1 MAHRV
6 VCISGADG
14 AEADEVARIVAEQLG
29 YRLVDEAL
37 VAHAAR
43 VAGVDTEVVAD
54 VERRTSFLRR
64 LLDDLGSGAGVSALA
79 VGGGYVPPADDAPS
93 SEDLRVLIRAAI
105 EETAAGGDAVIVA
118 HAASIALADRDD
130 TLRVLVTAPDGVR
143 SGRLAEARGLSD
155 EQAKAELKDADAR
168 RARYL
173 RTFYGVSAESPAH
186 YDLVLSTERLVPTD
200 AAALIVQAAK
210 QGGG

>member
-155 EQAKAELKDADAR
+155 EQAKVELKDADAR